1 MISSAQRV
9 TICANSWLRNQQRNG
24 ASADARPLYL
34 KKMEEFMSFMD
45 KHAPRSV
52 DDLVIENKHTKQR
65 LEDYAS
71 GDRSRHM
78 IMHGPKG
85 TGKSSAARV
94 IAEARTMV
102 DGEQVPFW
110 TRNAASM
117 TAADFGA
124 ILNEWDFQRQCGVR
138 HPVTIIEEVDKL
150 SAGMRDQLQAFIDE
164 FGKHG
169 QIIATS
175 NNLDGLSYAQQDRFD
190 QIKMPPVSAAACEE
204 RVRHIFASE
213 GAQVSDDHMRRMLGT
228 THGSWRDI
236 GSAIEDMVLDSTRQ
250 KKA

>member
-1 MISSAQRV
+1 
-9 TICANSWLRNQQRNG
+9 
-24 ASADARPLYL
+24 
-34 KKMEEFMSFMD
+34 MSFMD
-45 KHAPRSV
+45 KYAPRSV
-52 DDLVIENKHTKQR
+52 DDLVVENKHIKQR

-110 TRNAASM
+110 TRNAANM

-124 ILNEWDFQRQCGVR
+124 ILNEWDFQRQCGVK

-150 SAGMRDQLQAFIDE
+150 SAALRDQLQAFIDE
-164 FGKHG
+164 FGKNG

-175 NNLDGLSYAQQDRFD
+175 NNLHGLSHAQQDRFD
-190 QIKMPPVSAAACEE
+190 QIKMPPVRAEVCEE
-204 RVRHIFASE
+204 RVRQILEAE
-213 GAQVSDDHMRRMLGT
+213 GAQVDVDHLRGMLST
-228 THGSWRDI
+228 TNGSWRDI
-236 GSAIEDMVLDSTRQ
+236 GSVTEDMVLDSKR
-250 KKA
+250 KPKP

>member
-1 MISSAQRV
+1 MLAPF
-9 TICANSWLRNQQRNG
+9 
-24 ASADARPLYL
+24 ASQM
-34 KKMEEFMSFMD
+34 MEEFMSYMD

-94 IAEARTMV
+94 IAEARTLV

-138 HPVTIIEEVDKL
+138 QPVTIIEEVDKL
-150 SAGMRDQLQAFIDE
+150 SAVLRDQLQAFLDD

-190 QIKMPPVSAAACEE
+190 QIKMPPVSAAACEA
-204 RVRHIFASE
+204 RVREILDAE
-213 GAQVSDDHMRRMLGT
+213 AAQVSEDHMLGMLGT

-236 GSAIEDMVLDSTRQ
+236 GSVIEDMVLDSRRQ

>member
-1 MISSAQRV
+1 
-9 TICANSWLRNQQRNG
+9 
-24 ASADARPLYL
+24 
-34 KKMEEFMSFMD
+34 MSFLD
-45 KHAPRSV
+45 KHTPRSV
-52 DDLVIENKHTKQR
+52 DDLVVENRHINQR
-65 LEDYAS
+65 LQDYAS

-94 IAEARTMV
+94 IAEARTKV
-102 DGEQVPFW
+102 DGQQVPFW
-110 TRNAASM
+110 TRNAANM

-138 HPVTIIEEVDKL
+138 SPVTIIEEVDKL
-150 SAGMRDQLQAFIDE
+150 SAAMRDQLQAFIDE

-175 NNLDGLSYAQQDRFD
+175 NNLHALSHAQQDRFD

-204 RVRHIFASE
+204 RVRQILDAE
-213 GAQVSDDHMRRMLGT
+213 GAEVSDNHMRKMLGT
-228 THGSWRDI
+228 TQGSWRDI
-236 GSAIEDMVLDSTRQ
+236 GSVIEDMVLDSKRQ
-250 KKA
+250 HMP

>member
-1 MISSAQRV
+1 
-9 TICANSWLRNQQRNG
+9 
-24 ASADARPLYL
+24 
-34 KKMEEFMSFMD
+34 MSFMD

-52 DDLVIENKHTKQR
+52 DDLVVENKHIKQR

-102 DGEQVPFW
+102 HGEHVPFW
-110 TRNAASM
+110 TRNAANM

-124 ILNEWDFQRQCGVR
+124 ILNEWDFQRQCGVPC
-138 HPVTIIEEVDKL
+138 PVTIIEEVDKL
-150 SAGMRDQLQAFIDE
+150 SAVMRDQLQAFIDD

-175 NNLDGLSYAQQDRFD
+175 NNLDGLSHAQQDRFD
-190 QIKMPPVSAAACEE
+190 QIKMPVVSREACEE
-204 RVRHIFASE
+204 RVRQILDAE
-213 GAQVSDDHMRRMLGT
+213 GAQVNDDHMRSMLGT

-236 GSAIEDMVLDSTRQ
+236 GSVIEDMVLDSKRNP
-250 KKA
+250 KP